1 MKAAIISLGS
11 ISSRWTVEA
20 LKKYFDEVDQ
30 IDIQE
35 LEVSLGEK
43 KAQILYQGKPLPKY
57 DCIYAK
63 GSFRYATLLRAIT
76 TLLQKDTYM
85 PMKAGSFT
93 IGHDK
98 LLTHLKFQEY
108 NVPQPTTYIAATAD
122 AGKKVIK
129 KIPFPVVMKLPA
141 GTHGKGVMLA
151 DSPESASS
159 MIDALALLKQ
169 PFLIQ
174 EYIETDGTDYRIIV
188 VGDEVAA
195 AMKRIAAKGEKR
207 ANIHSG
213 GHGEKIELDAKT
225 KRAAIAAARA
235 TGCDICAVDILP
247 SPQGPIVLEVNLSPG
262 LQGITKVTGIKVAE
276 IIAKFLYTKT
286 KEMLEKGKEQIVK
299 ELGFEQEIQGTLD
312 YRGNKILL
320 PEFVTMASKIKEDDE
335 VIIKARKGHVEISK
349 TGTKVEKGKE

>member
-1 MKAAIISLGS
+1 MKAAVISLGS
-11 ISSRWTVEA
+11 ISSKWTIDA
-20 LKKYFDEVDQ
+20 LKKYFKEVDH

-35 LEVSLGEK
+35 LEVSLGQK
-43 KAQILYQGKPLPKY
+43 KAEVLYKGKPLPKY

-85 PMKAGSFT
+85 PLKAGSYT

-98 LLTHLKFQEY
+98 ILTHLKFQEY
-108 NVPQPTTYIAATAD
+108 NVPQPTTYLAATAD
-122 AGKKVIK
+122 AGKKIIK
-129 KIPFPVVMKLPA
+129 KIPFPVIMKLPA

-174 EYIETDGTDYRIIV
+174 EYIETDGRDYRIIV
-188 VGDEVAA
+188 VGDRIAA

-213 GHGEKIELDAKT
+213 GRGEKVTLDAKST
-225 KRAAIAAARA
+225 KAALAAARS

-247 SPQGPIVLEVNLSPG
+247 SPKGPLVLEVNLSPG
-262 LQGITKVTGIKVAE
+262 LQGITKVTKINVAE
-276 IIAKFLYTKT
+276 IIAEFLYKKT
-286 KEMLEKGKEQIVK
+286 KEFRERGKEEILK
-299 ELGFEQEIQGTLD
+299 ELSTEQEIHGPLD
-312 YRGNKILL
+312 YRGNRILL
-320 PEFVTMASKIKEDDE
+320 PEVVTMASKIKEDDE
-335 VIIKARKGHVEISK
+335 VILKASKGRIEIKKI
-349 TGTKVEKGKE
+349 GKKEDKKD

>member
-11 ISSRWTVEA
+11 ISSRWTADA

-43 KAQILYQGKPLPKY
+43 KAEVLYKGKPLAKY
-57 DCIYAK
+57 DCVYAK

-76 TLLQKDTYM
+76 TLLQKETYM
-85 PMKAGSFT
+85 PMKAASFT

-98 LLTHLKFQEY
+98 VLSHLKFQEY
-108 NVPQPTTYIAATAD
+108 NVPQPTTYIASTAE
-122 AGKKVIK
+122 AGKKIIK
-129 KIPFPVVMKLPA
+129 RIPYPIVMKLPA

-151 DSPESASS
+151 DSPEGASS

-174 EYIETDGTDYRIIV
+174 EYIETDGTDYRCIV
-188 VGDEVAA
+188 VGDKIAA
-195 AMKRIAAKGEKR
+195 AMKRVAAKGEKR

-213 GHGEKIELDAKT
+213 GHGEKVELDDKT
-225 KRAAIAAARA
+225 RKAAIAAARA

-247 SPQGPIVLEVNLSPG
+247 GLKGPVVLEVNLSPG
-262 LQGITKVTGIKVAE
+262 LQGITKVTKANVAG
-276 IIAKFLYTKT
+276 IIAEFLYKKT
-286 KEMLEKGKEQIVK
+286 KEFREGPKEAILK
-299 ELGFEQEIQGTLD
+299 ELAPEQEIQGALD
-312 YRGNKILL
+312 FRGNRIIL
-320 PEFVTMASKIKEDDE
+320 PEAVTMAAKIKDDDE
-335 VIIKARKGHVEISK
+335 VVMKTRKGHIEITK
-349 TGTKVEKGKE
+349 TGEKVVKEKE

>member
-11 ISSRWTVEA
+11 ISSRWTIDA
-20 LKKYFDEVDQ
+20 LKKHFDEVDH

-43 KAQILYQGKPLPKY
+43 KAQVLYQGKPLQKY

-63 GSFRYATLLRAIT
+63 GSFRYAVLLRAIT
-76 TLLQKDTYM
+76 TLLQRDTYM
-85 PMKAGSFT
+85 PLKAASYT

-98 LLTHLKFQEY
+98 VLTHLKFQEH
-108 NVPQPTTYIAATAD
+108 NVPQPTTYIASTAE
-122 AGKKVIK
+122 AGKKIAK

-169 PFLIQ
+169 PFLLQ
-174 EYIETDGTDYRIIV
+174 EYIETEGKDYRVIV
-188 VGDEVAA
+188 VGDKIAA
-195 AMKRIAAKGEKR
+195 AMKRVAAKGEKR

-213 GHGEKIELDAKT
+213 GHGEKVTLDEKSAK
-225 KRAAIAAARA
+225 AAIAAARA

-247 SPQGPIVLEVNLSPG
+247 SPKGPLVLEVNLSPG
-262 LQGITKVTGIKVAE
+262 LQGITKVTKINVAE
-276 IIAKFLYTKT
+276 IIAEFLYKQTKAFR
-286 KEMLEKGKEQIVK
+286 EGGKEAILK
-299 ELGFEQEIQGTLD
+299 EIQPEQEIHGPLD
-312 YRGNKILL
+312 FRGNRILL
-320 PEFVTMASKIKEDDE
+320 PEVVTMSSKLKEEDE
-335 VIIKARKGHVEISK
+335 VVIKSKKGNIEITK
-349 TGTKVEKGKE
+349 TGTVKKEKE